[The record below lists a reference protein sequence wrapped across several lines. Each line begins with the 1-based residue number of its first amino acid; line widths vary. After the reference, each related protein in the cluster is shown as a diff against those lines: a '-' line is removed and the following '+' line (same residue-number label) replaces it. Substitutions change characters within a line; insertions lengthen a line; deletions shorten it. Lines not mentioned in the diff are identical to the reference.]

1 MKKMIPKVSP
11 KELAKDLKAPLL
23 KPSQQKPAKI
33 SKTPQKSKTPK
44 TSRTSGKPFYIVAMG
59 GSAGGLE
66 AFEQFFSVMPP
77 DSGLAFVII
86 THLDPDHKGIMPELI
101 QRTTKMKVFQVTD
114 GMKVRPN
121 SVYIIPPKM
130 DMSILHGTL
139 HLLEQTVPRGV
150 RMPIDFFFRHL
161 ADDQQERSIGII
173 LSGMGTDGTLGIR
186 AIKEKLGLAMVQE
199 PNSAKYDGMPLS
211 AIACGI
217 VDYIAPAEE
226 LPVKLLRYVK
236 HTLKLPQ
243 TGLTVPGKTLSAI
256 QKICILIRAKTGHDF
271 SLYKKNTIYRR
282 IERRMSVHQ
291 ISNIAHYI
299 RYLQENPGE
308 IELLFKEF
316 LIGVTDFFRDPDA
329 FDVLTQKAIPQ
340 MLKGMHKDNVLRIWI
355 PGCSTGEEAY
365 SIAIILREH
374 IEKTL
379 LKGELKLQIFATDI
393 DKDAIDKA
401 RYGVYPANIA
411 VDMSPERLHK
421 FFIKEDS
428 IYRIRKEIREMI
440 VFAPQNIM
448 MDPPFTKLDM
458 LCCRNLLIYLNAEVQ
473 KKILPLFHYALKP
486 GGILFLGPS
495 ETIGS
500 FNDLFAPIDNKWKI
514 FRRKESSA
522 ARTGM
527 VDLPSSL
534 LSPDVRRLM
543 DMGKALSENELNLPE
558 MVQQALIE
566 GYTPPA
572 VLINENGDILY
583 ISGRTGN
590 YLEPSAGKAAMN
602 IYAMAREGLK
612 YEVGTAI
619 RKAITQKTTITITGV
634 KLIINGASHLIN
646 LTVKPVVKTGAMF
659 GTLLVVFEDVTA
671 HYEKVIP
678 VKGKGKPA
686 STHGRYK
693 EAADELKRTRE
704 QLQASVEE
712 ANSSQ
717 EELKSTNEELQST
730 NEELQSTNE
739 ELTTSKE
746 ELQSLNEELITVN
759 AELQNKV
766 DELTQ
771 TNNDMKNLLNSTD
784 IATIFVDNDLNVKRF
799 TIQATKIINL
809 RQSDIGRPLT
819 DLVTN
824 LEYAGMVDDIRDV
837 IQTLMPREKQ
847 VETKDGRYSVMRI
860 MPYRTLDHMID
871 GAVITFNDITNLRLM
886 EEYKSENISL
896 KDTLAFTKNIINT
909 VREPLIVLNGEFVVA
924 SASKSFYTTF
934 KVSQEETEGKSLYE
948 LGSHQWD
955 IPALKELLVKILPMR
970 SELNDFVVEQEF
982 PNIGYRKMLLNARRI
997 SGEGRTGQLIL
1008 LAMEDITEKGKD
1020 G

>member
-1 MKKMIPKVSP
+1 MKKVNPKNIPNINK
-11 KELAKDLKAPLL
+11 KDTL
-23 KPSQQKPAKI
+23 QKPA
-33 SKTPQKSKTPK
+33 QKKPER
-44 TSRTSGKPFYIVAMG
+44 TSRKPFYIVAMG

-86 THLDPDHKGIMPELI
+86 THLDPDHKGIMPEII
-101 QRTTKMKVFQVTD
+101 QRSTKMKVCQVTD

-121 SVYIIPPKM
+121 SVYIIPPKK

-139 HLLEQTVPRGV
+139 HLLDQTVPRGV

-161 ADDQQERSIGII
+161 SDDQQERGIGII

-186 AIKEKLGLAMVQE
+186 AIKEKLGLAMVQD
-199 PNSAKYDGMPLS
+199 PKTAKYDGMPLS

-236 HTLKLPQ
+236 HTLKIPQ

-291 ISNIAHYI
+291 ISSIAHYI

-316 LIGVTDFFRDPDA
+316 LIGVTNFFRDPGA
-329 FDVLTQKAIPQ
+329 FEVLIQKAIPQ
-340 MLKGMHKDNVLRIWI
+340 MLKGMHKDSVIRIWI

-374 IEKTL
+374 IEKTR
-379 LKGELKLQIFATDI
+379 LKNELKLQIFATDI

-411 VDMSPERLHK
+411 VDLSPERLQK

-440 VFAPQNIM
+440 VFAPQSIM

-514 FRRKESSA
+514 FRRKESST
-522 ARTGM
+522 ARAGM

-543 DMGKALSENELNLPE
+543 DMGKTLPDIE
-558 MVQQALIE
+558 PDLPDMVQQALIE
-566 GYTPPA
+566 SYTPPA

-602 IYAMAREGLK
+602 IYAMAREGLR
-612 YEVGTAI
+612 YEVGTALH
-619 RKAITQKTTITITGV
+619 KAVTQKTTVMMTGLKV
-634 KLIINGASHLIN
+634 MINGACHVIN
-646 LTVKPVVKTGAMF
+646 LTVKPVAKPGAMY

-671 HYEKVIP
+671 HCEKTVP
-678 VKGKGKPA
+678 VKGKVKPA
-686 STHGRYK
+686 SAHGRYK
-693 EAADELKRTRE
+693 EVEDELKRTRE
-704 QLQASVEE
+704 QLQASIEE

-717 EELKSTNEELQST
+717 EEIKSTNEELQST

-799 TIQATKIINL
+799 TTQATKIIAL

-824 LEYAGMVDDIRDV
+824 LEYAGMVEDIKDV
-837 IQTLMPREKQ
+837 IHTLIPRENQ
-847 VETKDGRYSVMRI
+847 VETKDGRQCIMRI
-860 MPYRTLDHMID
+860 MPYRTLDHVID
-871 GAVITFNDITNLRLM
+871 GAVITFNDITNIKLM
-886 EEYKSENISL
+886 EDYKRENIAIKEAL
-896 KDTLAFTKNIINT
+896 IYTEDIINT
-909 VREPLIVLNGEFVVA
+909 VREPLIVLNSEFCVV
-924 SASKSFYTTF
+924 SASRAFYTTF
-934 KVSQEETEGKSLYE
+934 QVSQEETEGKSLFG
-948 LGSHQWD
+948 LGNHEWD
-955 IPALKELLVKILPMR
+955 MPSLRQLLEKILPKGN
-970 SELNDFVVEQEF
+970 EFNDFVVEHEF

-997 SGEGRTGQLIL
+997 SGEKNEGQLIL
-1008 LAMEDITEKGKD
+1008 LAIEDITKAVSSKQ
-1020 G
+1020 